1 MKDVLI
7 RSVFGALFLMVVF
20 TPFVYDVRHNANLL
34 NLVFYVFT
42 MLGTHELA
50 EMSKK
55 SQFKHSMKLPA
66 LLLVTALFMPLLIQT
81 AKGFYPLLFNPIWE
95 YFVETPILF
104 VLWGILIVSIFIL
117 SYWIFKKE
125 KIDFVFKNPFLFNF
139 FYPVLPMWILA
150 IAYTLTTSDDVVLDN
165 NVVALANSS
174 ISAVNNK
181 LMLLIVLL
189 PIYVNDTLAYVFG
202 RLFGKTPLIPSV
214 SPKKTREGFI
224 GGLIGAAL
232 VMCAIHYFVKEFSYI
247 SIFAMVG
254 ISVLASIL
262 ATLGDLFESKLKRS
276 VGIKDSGNI
285 LPGHGG
291 ILDRIDAML
300 FVAPVLYVLLAL
312 IS

>member
-42 MLGTHELA
+42 MLGTHELF
-50 EMSKK
+50 EMNKK
-55 SQFKHSMKLPA
+55 SSFKNNLKLPA
-66 LLLVTALFMPLLIQT
+66 LLLVTMLFIPLLLQT
-81 AKGFYPLLFNPIWE
+81 AARFYPRLLNHPVLEFLNERFDTVLVLLITLW
-95 YFVETPILF
+95 VLVIL
-104 VLWGILIVSIFIL
+104 GIVIM
-117 SYWIFKKE
+117 SYWTFRKE
-125 KIDFVFKNPFLFNF
+125 KIDFVFRNTFLFNF
-139 FYPVLPMWILA
+139 FYPVLPMWLLA
-150 IAYTLTTSDDVVLDN
+150 LAYTLTDGETKV
-165 NVVALANSS
+165 
-174 ISAVNNK
+174 I
-181 LMLLIVLL
+181 LLVVLL
-189 PIYVNDTLAYVFG
+189 PIYLNDTLAYVFG

-224 GGLIGAAL
+224 GGMIGAAV
-232 VMCAIHYFVKEFSYI
+232 VMLTILYFTGPFDAPHAL
-247 SIFAMVG
+247 AMVG
-254 ISVLASIL
+254 VSFLASVL

-300 FVAPVLYVLLAL
+300 FVAPVLYVLLIL
-312 IS
+312 V

>member
-20 TPFVYDVRHNANLL
+20 APFVYDVRNNANLL
-34 NLVFYVFT
+34 NIVFYVFT
-42 MLGTHELA
+42 MLGTHELG

-55 SQFKHSMKLPA
+55 SPFKHTMKLPA

-81 AKGFYPLLFNPIWE
+81 AKDFFPLLFNPVWD
-95 YFVETPILF
+95 YFVETPALL
-104 VLWGILIVSIFIL
+104 VLWGILIATIIVL

-125 KIDFVFKNPFLFNF
+125 KIDFVFKSPFVFNF
-139 FYPVLPMWILA
+139 FYPVLPMWTLA
-150 IAYTLTTSDDVVLDN
+150 IAYTLKNHLV
-165 NVVALANSS
+165 
-174 ISAVNNK
+174 K
-181 LMLLIVLL
+181 QMLLIVLL
-189 PIYVNDTLAYVFG
+189 PIYLNDTLAYVFG

-214 SPKKTREGFI
+214 SPKKTREGFV
-224 GGLIGAAL
+224 GGMIGAAI
-232 VMCAIHYFVKEFSYI
+232 VMLAILYFVGSFNTQNALAI
-247 SIFAMVG
+247 AGV
-254 ISVLASIL
+254 SVLASIL

-276 VGIKDSGNI
+276 INIKDSGNI

-300 FVAPVLYVLLAL
+300 FVAPVLYVLLTL

>member
-20 TPFVYDVRHNANLL
+20 TPFVYDVRNGGNIM
-34 NLVFYVFT
+34 NMVFYVFT
-42 MLGTHELA
+42 MLGTHELF

-55 SQFKHSMKLPA
+55 SSFKNNLKLPA

-81 AKGFYPLLFNPIWE
+81 ASQFFPLLYNPVWNFILQ
-95 YFVETPILF
+95 TPLIF
-104 VLWGILIVSIFIL
+104 ILWGILILSIL
-117 SYWIFKKE
+117 VMSYWIFKRE
-125 KIDFVFKNPFLFNF
+125 KIDFVFKNTFLFNF
-139 FYPVLPMWILA
+139 FYPLLPMWILA
-150 IAYTLTTSDDVVLDN
+150 CAYTFSNGETKTL
-165 NVVALANSS
+165 
-174 ISAVNNK
+174 
-181 LMLLIVLL
+181 LLIVLL
-189 PIYVNDTLAYVFG
+189 PIYLNDTLAYVCG
-202 RLFGKTPLIPSV
+202 RLFGKTPLLPSV

-232 VMCAIHYFVKEFSYI
+232 VMLAVLYFTDQFTKANALAI
-247 SIFAMVG
+247 VG
-254 ISVLASIL
+254 VSVLASIL

-276 VGIKDSGNI
+276 IDIKDSGNI

-312 IS
+312 IIS

>member
-20 TPFVYDVRHNANLL
+20 TPFVYDVRNGGNIM
-34 NLVFYVFT
+34 NVVFYVFT
-42 MLGTHELA
+42 MLGTHELF

-55 SQFKHSMKLPA
+55 SSFKNNLKLPA

-81 AKGFYPLLFNPIWE
+81 ATLFFPLLLNPVWDFII
-95 YFVETPILF
+95 ETPFLF
-104 VLWGILIVSIFIL
+104 ILWGILIISIL
-117 SYWIFKKE
+117 VMSYWIFRKE
-125 KIDFVFKNPFLFNF
+125 KIDFVFKNTFLFNF
-139 FYPVLPMWILA
+139 FYPLLPMWVLA
-150 IAYTLTTSDDVVLDN
+150 CAYTF
-165 NVVALANSS
+165 SS
-174 ISAVNNK
+174 GDTK
-181 LMLLIVLL
+181 QLLLIVLL
-189 PIYVNDTLAYVFG
+189 PIYLNDTLAYVFG

-224 GGLIGAAL
+224 GGMIGAAI
-232 VMCAIHYFVKEFSYI
+232 VMLTILYFVNEFTKANAI
-247 SIFAMVG
+247 AIVG

-262 ATLGDLFESKLKRS
+262 STLGDLFESKLKRS
-276 VGIKDSGNI
+276 INIKDSGNI

-312 IS
+312 IIS

>member
-34 NLVFYVFT
+34 NVVFYVFT

-55 SQFKHSMKLPA
+55 SSFKYSMKLPA
-66 LLLVTALFMPLLIQT
+66 LLLVTVLFMPLLIQT
-81 AKGFYPLLFNPIWE
+81 AKGFYPLLFNPVWQ

-104 VLWGILIVSIFIL
+104 ILWGILIISLLVM

-125 KIDFVFKNPFLFNF
+125 KIDFVFKSPFVFNL
-139 FYPVLPMWILA
+139 FYPVLPMWVLA
-150 IAYTLTTSDDVVLDN
+150 IAYTLTNNLD
-165 NVVALANSS
+165 
-174 ISAVNNK
+174 K
-181 LMLLIVLL
+181 QMLLIVLL
-189 PIYVNDTLAYVFG
+189 PIYLNDTLAYVFG
-202 RLFGKTPLIPSV
+202 RLFGKNPLIPSV

-232 VMCAIHYFVKEFSYI
+232 VMLAILYFVGSFNTMNALAI
-247 SIFAMVG
+247 AGV
-254 ISVLASIL
+254 SVLASIL

-276 VGIKDSGNI
+276 INIKDSGNI
-285 LPGHGG
+285 LPRHGG

>member
-20 TPFVYDVRHNANLL
+20 TPFVYDVRNNANLL
-34 NLVFYVFT
+34 NVVFYVFT
-42 MLGTHELA
+42 MLGTHELG

-55 SQFKHSMKLPA
+55 CPFKHTMKLPA

-81 AKGFYPLLFNPIWE
+81 AKDFFPLLFNPVWD
-95 YFVETPILF
+95 YFVETPALL
-104 VLWGILIVSIFIL
+104 VLWGILIVTIAVL

-125 KIDFVFKNPFLFNF
+125 KIDFVFKSPFVFNF
-139 FYPVLPMWILA
+139 FYPVLPMWTLA
-150 IAYTLTTSDDVVLDN
+150 IAYTLTNHLD
-165 NVVALANSS
+165 
-174 ISAVNNK
+174 K
-181 LMLLIVLL
+181 QMLLIVLL
-189 PIYVNDTLAYVFG
+189 PIYLNDTLAYVFG

-214 SPKKTREGFI
+214 SPKKTREGFV
-224 GGLIGAAL
+224 GGMIGAAI
-232 VMCAIHYFVKEFSYI
+232 VMLAILYFVGSFNTQNALAI
-247 SIFAMVG
+247 AGV
-254 ISVLASIL
+254 SVLASIL

-276 VGIKDSGNI
+276 INIKDSGNI

>member
-42 MLGTHELA
+42 MLGTHELD

-55 SQFKHSMKLPA
+55 SRFKHSVKLPS

-81 AKGFYPLLFNPIWE
+81 AKGFYPMLYNPVWDF
-95 YFVETPILF
+95 FVETPVLL
-104 VLWGILIVSIFIL
+104 VLWGILIITIIFL
-117 SYWIFKKE
+117 SYLIFKKE
-125 KIDFVFKNPFLFNF
+125 KIDFVFKNPFIFNLL
-139 FYPVLPMWILA
+139 YPVLPMWTLA
-150 IAYTLTTSDDVVLDN
+150 IAYTLTDGESKIVLL
-165 NVVALANSS
+165 V
-174 ISAVNNK
+174 
-181 LMLLIVLL
+181 VLL
-189 PIYVNDTLAYVFG
+189 PIYLNDTLAYVFG

-224 GGLIGAAL
+224 GGMIGAAV
-232 VMCAIHYFVKEFSYI
+232 VMLSILYFRGILNPTYAFSI
-247 SIFAMVG
+247 VGVSFA
-254 ISVLASIL
+254 ASIL

-276 VGIKDSGNI
+276 IDIKDSGNI

-300 FVAPVLYVLLAL
+300 FVAPILYVLLIL
-312 IS
+312 I

>member
-20 TPFVYDVRHNANLL
+20 TPFVYDVRNDANLM
-34 NLVFYVFT
+34 NLVFYTFT
-42 MLGTHELA
+42 MLGTHELF

-55 SQFKHSMKLPA
+55 SSFKNNLKLPA

-81 AKGFYPLLFNPIWE
+81 AADFYPLLFNPVWQF
-95 YFVETPILF
+95 FVETPAILI
-104 VLWGILIVSIFIL
+104 LWGILIISVL
-117 SYWIFKKE
+117 VMSYWIFKKQ
-125 KIDFVFKNPFLFNF
+125 KIDFVFKNTFLFNF
-139 FYPVLPMWILA
+139 FYPVLPMWVLA
-150 IAYTLTTSDDVVLDN
+150 MAYTLTN
-165 NVVALANSS
+165 N
-174 ISAVNNK
+174 IDK
-181 LMLLIVLL
+181 QMLLIVLL
-189 PIYVNDTLAYVFG
+189 PIYLNDTLAYVCG

-232 VMCAIHYFVKEFSYI
+232 VMLAILYFVGSFNTI
-247 SIFAMVG
+247 NAIAIAG

-276 VGIKDSGNI
+276 IDIKDSGNI

>member
-20 TPFVYDVRHNANLL
+20 TPFVYDVRNDANLM
-34 NLVFYVFT
+34 NLVFYTFT
-42 MLGTHELA
+42 MLGTHELF

-55 SQFKHSMKLPA
+55 SSFKNNLKLPA

-81 AKGFYPLLFNPIWE
+81 AADFYPLLFNPVWQ
-95 YFVETPILF
+95 FFLETPAILI
-104 VLWGILIVSIFIL
+104 LWGILIISVL
-117 SYWIFKKE
+117 VMSYWIFKKQ
-125 KIDFVFKNPFLFNF
+125 KIDFVFKNTFLFNF
-139 FYPVLPMWILA
+139 FYPVLPMWVLA
-150 IAYTLTTSDDVVLDN
+150 MAYTLTN
-165 NVVALANSS
+165 N
-174 ISAVNNK
+174 IDK
-181 LMLLIVLL
+181 QMLLIVLL
-189 PIYVNDTLAYVFG
+189 PIYLNDTLAYVCG

-232 VMCAIHYFVKEFSYI
+232 VMLAILYFVGSFNTI
-247 SIFAMVG
+247 NAIAIAG

-276 VGIKDSGNI
+276 IDIKDSGNI